1 MKDVK
6 VQPDERNYRNEME
19 MLIRKEAGRPE
30 GSLTKSVL
38 ERGEAGAH
46 LKVSREQPSLAVS
59 ADMLQ
64 ILSEQAG
71 LPYAKITDYP
81 IKDLKLLQLVPAQFA
96 KEYKVF
102 PLREEPDG
110 SIIVAISDPLNITI
124 VDDLRLLLD
133 RAIKPIVCA
142 EEEIL
147 DNIDQYY
154 GMGDETIE
162 QMVEEFEKE
171 GSENVLQA
179 TPFGEMDLTDL
190 ERIAHEPPVIKLV
203 NLLLLQAIK
212 DRASDLHIEPFSGR
226 LRIRYRVD
234 GALREIPAPPK
245 SLQVGLC
252 SRLKVLSSMDIAEN
266 RLPQD
271 GRIRLT
277 ISGREIDLR
286 LSTIPTVHGESIV
299 MRILDKSMMLLGV
312 GQLGMTKETMELFM
326 SSIHKPNGIILA
338 SGPTGCG
345 KTTTLYAAV
354 TEINDPTNKL
364 ITVEDPVEFEIP
376 GLVQVNANPGVGLT
390 FAEALKAMLHQD
402 PDIILVGEIRDLET
416 AQIAIQAALTGH
428 LVLTT
433 IHTNSAAAT
442 ITRIVDIGVEPF
454 LLSSTLEA
462 IIGQRLLRT
471 ICPNCKKPYIPTDM
485 ELEDFGVTRA
495 EVSDITFYKGDG
507 CEECSHSG
515 YKGRMGIFEILH
527 ATDEIKELSLQRA
540 TTDQI
545 HALAV
550 QQGMRTM
557 RNDGWLK
564 ICLGVT
570 TFDEVARQTPKESK
584 EQIEKEM
591 ESVLEETIG
600 KVRTTRNIET
610 TTEPTGKEKPPRAA
624 EQPETRRQPFDDEA
638 AMPPYNAGDAQKK
651 D

>member
-1 MKDVK
+1 MKEVAIQAAEHD
-6 VQPDERNYRNEME
+6 YRKEME
-19 MLIRKEAGRPE
+19 SLIRKEAGRQE
-30 GSLTKSVL
+30 TTMAKSVM
-38 ERGEAGAH
+38 ERGEAGTH
-46 LKVSREQPSLAVS
+46 LKISKEQPSLAVS

-71 LPYAKITDYP
+71 LPYVKISDYP
-81 IKDLKLLQLVPAQFA
+81 VKELKLLQLVPAQFA

-110 SIIVAISDPLNITI
+110 SITVAISDPLNITI

-133 RAIKPIVCA
+133 RPIKAVVCT

-147 DNIDQYY
+147 DNINQYY
-154 GMGDETIE
+154 GMGEETIE
-162 QMVEEFEKE
+162 QMVEEFEKQAD
-171 GSENVLQA
+171 ENVLQA
-179 TPFGEMDLTDL
+179 TPFGEMDLSDL
-190 ERIAHEPPVIKLV
+190 ERIAHEPPVVKLV
-203 NLLLLQAIK
+203 NLLLLQAIR

-252 SRLKVLSSMDIAEN
+252 SRFKVLSSMDIAET

-312 GQLGMTKETMELFM
+312 GQLGMTKDTMERFM
-326 SSIHKPNGIILA
+326 GAIRNPNGIVLA
-338 SGPTGCG
+338 TGPTGCG

-354 TEINDPTNKL
+354 TEINEPTRKL
-364 ITVEDPVEFEIP
+364 LTVEDPVEFEIS
-376 GLVQVNANPGVGLT
+376 GLVQVNVNPGVGLT
-390 FAEALKAMLHQD
+390 FAETLKAMLHQD

-416 AQIAIQAALTGH
+416 AQIAVQAALTGH
-428 LVLTT
+428 LVLSTV
-433 IHTNSAAAT
+433 HTNSAAAT
-442 ITRIVDIGVEPF
+442 ITRLVDIGVEPF

-462 IIGQRLLRT
+462 IVGQRLIRT
-471 ICPNCKKPYIPTDM
+471 ICPSCKKTYVPTDM

-507 CEECSHSG
+507 CEECAHTG
-515 YKGRMGIFEILH
+515 YKGRMGIFEILA
-527 ATDEIKELSLQRA
+527 ATEEIKEVALQRA

-584 EQIEKEM
+584 ELIEKEM
-591 ESVLEETIG
+591 EAVLEETIG
-600 KVRTTRNIET
+600 KVKGAKDLRGPLEQ
-610 TTEPTGKEKPPRAA
+610 EKPTAPQ
-624 EQPETRRQPFDDEA
+624 QPKRDAHLFEREA
-638 AMPPYNAGDAQKK
+638 AMPPYQAGDAERKE
-651 D
+651 